1 MKKYILL
8 TGLALLVIGI
18 AGCGIT
24 TGQFTI
30 VFDIDGIASTDEAV
44 NMQMVDLNEEEVY
57 QDHQDNLRDVESVAI
72 VAIITNNSNLPASGE
87 VWVSTNDSYTTAEEI
102 TSADDAKRI
111 FSSPAIPAGEDLMIN
126 WEDSY
131 AHMENVDYLEDLI
144 INGGTFTVYGLADET
159 PFDVYID
166 AEIVITFT
174 AGL

>member
-1 MKKYILL
+1 
-8 TGLALLVIGI
+8 
-18 AGCGIT
+18 
-24 TGQFTI
+24 
-30 VFDIDGIASTDEAV
+30 
-44 NMQMVDLNEEEVY
+44 
-57 QDHQDNLRDVESVAI
+57 
-72 VAIITNNSNLPASGE
+72 
-87 VWVSTNDSYTTAEEI
+87 
-102 TSADDAKRI
+102 
-111 FSSPAIPAGEDLMIN
+111 MIN